1 MLHAYQGYFEN
12 GRFVSSEVDSIP
24 DKMRVIVTLFDD
36 DIITP
41 MKTRAQ
47 QQLEAVKAF
56 ISDNRGNEELS
67 EEDYSELESGKYSLN
82 FSGRELDL

>member
-36 DIITP
+36 DIITS

-56 ISDNRGNEELS
+56 ISDNRGNDELS
-67 EEDYSELESGKYSLN
+67 VKDN
-82 FSGRELDL
+82 DDLKSKSTFLI